1 METEIKGTTMQILE
15 VTLNPGE
22 SVISTH
28 GELSWMTPNISM
40 SQTTATGKDKGFAAT
55 LKRAVA
61 GGGLLVTRY
70 EAQSAQGKVAFAA
83 KQPGKILELSVT
95 PGQGY
100 LVHRKGWLCGT
111 PGIVCGIGF
120 QQSIRGGLWGGE
132 GFIFEKMEGEGTFF
146 LELSGEIVAYDLTAG
161 QSLLVHPGHI
171 GAITQ
176 EVNFQITQIP
186 GIANKLFGQDG
197 FHLVNLTGP
206 GKVLLQSMPI
216 VNLAEAIAP
225 YLTQSTGNVTS
236 ATAAGG
242 FSGVLGG
249 ILGSS

>member
-1 METEIKGTTMQILE
+1 MNTEIKGTTMQILE
-15 VTLNPGE
+15 VTLEAGE

-28 GELSWMTPNISM
+28 GELSWMTPNIHM
-40 SQTTATGKDKGFAAT
+40 SQTTSTGKDKGFAAT

-70 EAQSAQGKVAFAA
+70 EAQSVQGKVVFAA
-83 KQPGKILELSVT
+83 KQPGTLVELSVT

-120 QQSIRGGLWGGE
+120 QQNMRGGLWGGE
-132 GFIFEKMEGEGTFF
+132 GFIFEKMEGDGTFF
-146 LELSGEIVAYDLTAG
+146 LELSGEIIPYELAAG

-171 GAITQ
+171 GAMTQ
-176 EVNFQITQIP
+176 GVNFQITQVP

-197 FHLVNLTGP
+197 FHLVTLTGP
-206 GKVLLQSMPI
+206 GKVFLQSMPI
-216 VNLAEAIAP
+216 ANLAEAIAP
-225 YLTQSTGNVTS
+225 YIDQSGNTV
-236 ATAAGG
+236 APAAVSGG
-242 FSGVLGG
+242 LGGLLGG
-249 ILGSS
+249 ILGSN